1 MLKKEKTVLV
11 DKLKKRLGTAKSI
24 FLADFTGI
32 NVKDVN
38 ALRRAFQKASIEYMV
53 AKNTMIKRAVA
64 DTPLKPLEPYLNGP
78 TALVIVDNEGVEA
91 AKIITKFAED
101 HQSFAVKI
109 GVMSEKFIQ
118 PGQVKNIA
126 RLPTKE
132 VLVARLL
139 GTLNAPIANLV
150 FVLNGTLSQVV
161 RVLDQVSKTKQPEKN

>member
-64 DTPLKPLEPYLNGP
+64 DTPLKPLEPYLNGSDC
-78 TALVIVDNEGVEA
+78 AGYC
-91 AKIITKFAED
+91 
-101 HQSFAVKI
+101 
-109 GVMSEKFIQ
+109 
-118 PGQVKNIA
+118 
-126 RLPTKE
+126 R
-132 VLVARLL
+132 
-139 GTLNAPIANLV
+139 
-150 FVLNGTLSQVV
+150 
-161 RVLDQVSKTKQPEKN
+161 